1 MHGSIKQEFQKIAE
15 KQEVTVVDILEQEE
29 LAVLNA
35 ISTSE
40 GAIQI
45 AMEETKRTLHGS
57 NILIL
62 GFGRIGKVLASML
75 KGIGGNVYCE
85 ARKEEDLAWI
95 KAYAYIPVDLK
106 ELKEKLNQFDIIF
119 NTIPELVL
127 AKEELNEIEEECII
141 IDLASYPGGVD
152 KEEAKRREIKVISA
166 LSLPGK
172 VAPYTSAEFI
182 KETLEHII

>member
-1 MHGSIKQEFQKIAE
+1 MHGSIKQEFYELAE
-15 KQEVTVVDILEQEE
+15 KQKVAVIDILEQEE
-29 LAVLNA
+29 LAVLNS

-45 AMEETKRTLHGS
+45 AMEETRRTLHGS

-62 GFGRIGKVLASML
+62 GFGRIGKVLANMV
-75 KGIGGNVYCE
+75 KGIGSNVYCE

-95 KAYAYIPVDLK
+95 KAYGYIPVDLK
-106 ELKEKLNQFDIIF
+106 ELKERLNQFDIIF
-119 NTIPELVL
+119 NTIPALVL
-127 AKEELNEIEEECII
+127 AKEELNEITKECII

-152 KEEAKRREIKVISA
+152 KEEAKRKEIKVISA

-172 VAPYTSAEFI
+172 VAPYTSAKFI
-182 KETLEHII
+182 KETIEHII